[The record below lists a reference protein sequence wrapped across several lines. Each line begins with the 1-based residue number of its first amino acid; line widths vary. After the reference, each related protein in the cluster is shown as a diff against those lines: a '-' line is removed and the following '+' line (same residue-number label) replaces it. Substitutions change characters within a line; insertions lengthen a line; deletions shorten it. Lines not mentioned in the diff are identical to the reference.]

1 MLARSSKVCE
11 QRLPAGFE
19 VAKPDRRG
27 ESLEKAVSA
36 MHLSLLIMSLLAVTV
51 GIFIIFNSLSVSVN
65 QRWKEIGVLRS
76 IGVEGHRVQKM
87 FLVEAVV
94 LGLVGSAVGVG
105 LGFVL
110 AGGATRVMSNVS
122 ASFYGLASTPQAPAF
137 RWDFAITAFAIGV
150 ACSLLAAWLP
160 ARAASR
166 LSPIQALHN
175 IEVERGEGVLGWSRF
190 AIGLSFILAGLALS
204 IFSPPVSA

>member
-1 MLARSSKVCE
+1 MSERSSKVCE
-11 QRLPAGFE
+11 HVFPAGFE
-19 VAKPDRRG
+19 VAKPDRRS
-27 ESLEKAVSA
+27 ESIEKAVSA

-110 AGGATRVMSNVS
+110 AGGAVRVMSNVS
-122 ASFYGLASTPQAPAF
+122 ATFYGLASTPQASDVSLGLCDYRF
-137 RWDFAITAFAIGV
+137 RDWRRLFPVGG
-150 ACSLLAAWLP
+150 LAAGT
-160 ARAASR
+160 
-166 LSPIQALHN
+166 
-175 IEVERGEGVLGWSRF
+175 RG
-190 AIGLSFILAGLALS
+190 
-204 IFSPPVSA
+204 FSPQPRSGTPQH